1 MPLVLICF
9 CVTIKKYQTGIIYKN
24 FNWLSSAG
32 CIGSM
37 MPASS
42 GEVLSEPTV
51 MVEGEGGAD
60 GSHARK
66 EAGVRWGRLQTF
78 QQPDLA

>member
-1 MPLVLICF
+1 
-9 CVTIKKYQTGIIYKN
+9 
-24 FNWLSSAG
+24 
-32 CIGSM
+32 